1 MSIVQF
7 LRILWARRMLIIAAI
22 VSCVVG
28 AFIVTQIVPPRYQ
41 GQSRVMLDL
50 VKPDPVTGQVTSP
63 QFAKAYTRTQIELIK
78 DYRVAG
84 KVVEDLGWL
93 NNPDLLTQYQNRPAG
108 DDRDLKRWAAQR
120 IIDGTNANL
129 IEGSNILELTYT
141 SSSPEVARSVA
152 DALREAYIESTLAY
166 RRETAART
174 ATWYADQAAKAK
186 AALAS
191 AEAAKAA
198 FERENGI
205 VLQDD
210 KTDIDSARLA
220 ALAGAGAPALSAVM
234 PTGPTPSALQLAQV
248 DAAIA
253 QASRTLG
260 PNHPDLIAMKQQ
272 RSVLAS
278 QAAREQ
284 SAANAAAGAAASAA
298 RIGAGLLEA
307 QKSKV
312 IGQRDKLERVRALQA
327 EVDVRREQ
335 FLKASSREADLRLEA
350 NIGETGIT
358 PLGNAVTPQTPIFP
372 NMPLIMMGALG
383 FGVAFGVLVALL
395 TELFGR
401 RVRSAEDLTYAVHAP
416 LLAVIAGSP
425 QPRKLGWSWSRRD
438 LRGATKKV
446 ETRVAQA

>member
-7 LRILWARRMLIIAAI
+7 LRILWARRMLVVAATI
-22 VSCVVG
+22 SCVLG

-50 VKPDPVTGQVTSP
+50 VKPDPVTGQITSP

-93 NNPDLLTQYQNRPAG
+93 NDPNLIAQYQSRSAG

-129 IEGSNILELTYT
+129 IEGSNIMELTFT
-141 SSSPEVARSVA
+141 ANSPEVARAVA
-152 DALREAYIESTLAY
+152 DALREAYIDSTLAY

-174 ATWYADQAAKAK
+174 AAWYAEQAVKAK
-186 AALAS
+186 GALAT
-191 AEAAKAA
+191 AEAAKAT

-205 VLQDD
+205 VLQED

-220 ALAGAGAPALSAVM
+220 ALASAGAPTLSAVM
-234 PTGPTPSALQLAQV
+234 PAGPTPSGAQLAQL

-260 PNHPDLIAMKQQ
+260 PNHPDLIAMRQQ
-272 RSVLAS
+272 RTVLAG
-278 QAAREQ
+278 QASREQ
-284 SAANAAAGAAASAA
+284 SAANSAAGAAASAA
-298 RIGAGLLEA
+298 RVGAGLLEA

-312 IGQRDKLERVRALQA
+312 IGQRDKLEQVKALQA
-327 EVDVRREQ
+327 EVDVRRDQ
-335 FLKASSREADLRLEA
+335 FLKASTREADLRLEA

-358 PLGNAVTPQTPIFP
+358 PLGNAVTPQSPIFP
-372 NMPLIMMGALG
+372 NMPLIMIGSLG
-383 FGVAFGVLVALL
+383 FGAAFGVLIALL

-401 RVRSAEDLTYAVHAP
+401 RVRSIEDLAYSVQAP
-416 LLAVIAGSP
+416 VLAVIPGSP
-425 QPRKLGWSWSRRD
+425 QPRKSWWSRFKRSPR
-438 LRGATKKV
+438 RGVDIGAGAA
-446 ETRVAQA
+446 RA

>member
-7 LRILWARRMLIIAAI
+7 LRILWARRMLVIAATI
-22 VSCVVG
+22 SCVVG
-28 AFIVTQIVPPRYQ
+28 AFVVTQIVPPRYQ

-84 KVVEDLGWL
+84 KVVEELGWL
-93 NNPDLLTQYQNRPAG
+93 NDPNLITQYQNRPAG

-129 IEGSNILELTYT
+129 IEGSNIMELTYT
-141 SSSPEVARSVA
+141 ANSPEVARSVA
-152 DALREAYIESTLAY
+152 DALREAYIDSTLAY

-174 ATWYADQAAKAK
+174 AAWYTDQAEKAK
-186 AALAS
+186 VALAS
-191 AEAAKAA
+191 AEATKAT

-220 ALAGAGAPALSAVM
+220 ALASAGAPALGAVM
-234 PTGPTPSALQLAQV
+234 PAGPTPSGAQLVQL

-260 PNHPDLIAMKQQ
+260 PNHPDLISMKQQ
-272 RSVLAS
+272 RTILAA

-284 SAANAAAGAAASAA
+284 SASNSAAGAAASAA
-298 RIGAGLLEA
+298 RVGAGMLEA

-312 IGQRDKLERVRALQA
+312 IGQRDKLEQVKALQA

-335 FLKASSREADLRLEA
+335 FLKASTRAADLRLES
-350 NIGETGIT
+350 NVGETGIT
-358 PLGNAVTPQTPIFP
+358 PLGNAVTPQSPIFP
-372 NMPLIMMGALG
+372 NMPLIMMGSLG
-383 FGVAFGVLVALL
+383 FGAAFGVLIALL

-401 RVRSAEDLTYAVHAP
+401 RVRSIEDLTSAVQAP
-416 LLAVIAGSP
+416 VLAVIAGSP
-425 QPRKLGWSWSRRD
+425 QPRKSWWSRFKRSPRRRPD
-438 LRGATKKV
+438 IAGT
-446 ETRVAQA
+446 AQA

>member
-7 LRILWARRMLIIAAI
+7 LRILWARRMLVIAATI
-22 VSCVVG
+22 SCVVG
-28 AFIVTQIVPPRYQ
+28 AFIVIQIVPPRYQ
-41 GQSRVMLDL
+41 GQSRVMLEL

-63 QFAKAYTRTQIELIK
+63 QFAKAYTRTQIELIR

-84 KVVEDLGWL
+84 KVVEELGWL
-93 NNPDLLTQYQNRPAG
+93 NDATLISQYQNRSTG
-108 DDRDLKRWAAQR
+108 DDRDIKRWAAQR

-129 IEGSNILELTYT
+129 IAGSNILELTYT
-141 SSSPEVARSVA
+141 ANSPEVARSVA
-152 DALREAYIESTLAY
+152 DALREAYIDSTLAY

-174 ATWYADQAAKAK
+174 AAWYSDQAEKAK
-186 AALAS
+186 GALAS
-191 AEAAKAA
+191 AEAVKAT

-220 ALAGAGAPALSAVM
+220 ALASAGAPALGAVM
-234 PTGPTPSALQLAQV
+234 PAGPTPSGAQLAQL
-248 DAAIA
+248 DAAVA

-260 PNHPDLIAMKQQ
+260 PNHPDLIAMRQQ
-272 RSVLAS
+272 RSILAS

-284 SAANAAAGAAASAA
+284 SASNAAAGAAASAA
-298 RIGAGLLEA
+298 RVGAGLLEA

-312 IGQRDKLERVRALQA
+312 IGQRDKLEQVKALQA

-335 FLKASSREADLRLEA
+335 FLKASTRAADLRLEA

-358 PLGNAVTPQTPIFP
+358 PLGNAVTPQSPIFP
-372 NMPLIMMGALG
+372 NVPLIMIGSLG
-383 FGVAFGVLVALL
+383 FGAAFGVLIALL

-401 RVRSAEDLTYAVHAP
+401 RVRSIEDLIYAVEAP
-416 LLAVIAGSP
+416 LLAVIAPPP
-425 QPRKLGWSWSRRD
+425 QARRSRWSRFRRSPRESAD
-438 LRGATKKV
+438 IGARAALT
-446 ETRVAQA
+446 

>member
-7 LRILWARRMLIIAAI
+7 LRILWARRMLVIAATI
-22 VSCVVG
+22 SCVVG
-28 AFIVTQIVPPRYQ
+28 AFVVTQIVPPRYQ

-84 KVVEDLGWL
+84 KVVEELGWL
-93 NNPDLLTQYQNRPAG
+93 NDPNLLTQYQNRPAG

-120 IIDGTNANL
+120 IIDGTSANL
-129 IEGSNILELTYT
+129 IEGSNIMQLTYT
-141 SSSPEVARSVA
+141 ANSPEVARSVA
-152 DALREAYIESTLAY
+152 DALREAYIDSTLAY

-174 ATWYADQAAKAK
+174 AAWYTDQAEKAK

-191 AEAAKAA
+191 AEATKAT

-220 ALAGAGAPALSAVM
+220 ALASAGAPALGAVM
-234 PTGPTPSALQLAQV
+234 PTGPTPSGAQLAQL

-272 RSVLAS
+272 RSILAT

-284 SAANAAAGAAASAA
+284 SASNAAAGAAASAA
-298 RIGAGLLEA
+298 RVGAGLLEA

-312 IGQRDKLERVRALQA
+312 IGQRDKLEQVKALQA

-335 FLKASSREADLRLEA
+335 FLKASTRAADLRLES

-358 PLGNAVTPQTPIFP
+358 PLGNAVTPQSPIFP
-372 NMPLIMMGALG
+372 NMPLIMMGSLG
-383 FGVAFGVLVALL
+383 FGAAFGVLIALL

-401 RVRSAEDLTYAVHAP
+401 RVRSIEDLTHAVQAP
-416 LLAVIAGSP
+416 VLAVIAASP
-425 QPRKLGWSWSRRD
+425 QPRKSPWSGFKRSPRT
-438 LRGATKKV
+438 GAKIG
-446 ETRVAQA
+446 TRVAQA

>member
-1 MSIVQF
+1 
-7 LRILWARRMLIIAAI
+7 MLVIAATL
-22 VSCVVG
+22 SCVVG

-41 GQSRVMLDL
+41 GQSRVMLEL

-63 QFAKAYTRTQIELIK
+63 QFAKAYTRTQVELIK

-93 NNPDLLTQYQNRPAG
+93 NDPNLITQYQSRPAG

-120 IIDGTNANL
+120 IIDGTNVNL
-129 IEGSNILELTYT
+129 IEGSNIMELTYT
-141 SSSPEVARSVA
+141 ANSPEVARSIA
-152 DALREAYIESTLAY
+152 DALREAYIDSTLTY

-174 ATWYADQAAKAK
+174 ANWYADQAEKAK

-205 VLQDD
+205 ILQED

-220 ALAGAGAPALSAVM
+220 ALASAGAPVLSAVM
-234 PTGPTPSALQLAQV
+234 PAGPTPSGAQLAQL
-248 DAAIA
+248 DAALS

-272 RSVLAS
+272 RSVLAA
-278 QAAREQ
+278 QASREQ

-298 RIGAGLLEA
+298 RVGAGLLEA

-312 IGQRDKLERVRALQA
+312 IGQRDELEQLKALQA
-327 EVDVRREQ
+327 EVDVRRDQ
-335 FLKASSREADLRLEA
+335 FVKASTRAADLRLEA

-358 PLGNAVTPQTPIFP
+358 PLGNAVTPQAPIFP
-372 NMPLIMMGALG
+372 NMPLIMVGSLG
-383 FGVAFGVLVALL
+383 FGAAFGVFIALL

-401 RVRSAEDLTYAVHAP
+401 RVRSMEDLTHAVHAP
-416 LLAVIAGSP
+416 LLAVIPGSSRPHKSWRHRFRRSSGKGVDVVAGAA
-425 QPRKLGWSWSRRD
+425 R
-438 LRGATKKV
+438 A
-446 ETRVAQA
+446 